1 VECGPLFWAGRSRSA
16 QVNYLLSSAMNQK
29 INACCAE
36 CGVAGGVSLKVCKSC
51 MDAKYCNAECQ
62 KKHWA
67 THKADCKRR
76 TSELRDEALFKDPP
90 PKEECPICFLP
101 MPDKL
106 IYCVSLPP
114 ATIMSIPI
122 YDFAIANKR
131 LAGRG
136 MEIYY
141 SCCGKSICGGCV
153 HSFRLSGNL
162 GKCPHCKSELSAKT
176 KDDVLKEVMNRVAA
190 NDPASMYRLAH
201 SYEYGLEG
209 FQQDRTK
216 SMELYARAAALGF
229 SKAHHQLGGIY
240 DEGGDLKKAKF
251 HCEAAAMAGHKVAR
265 YNLGM
270 LESNLGNM
278 ERAVKHW
285 MIAASAG
292 GYHAMYQLITLFKQG
307 LVNRESV
314 DLTLASYNDC
324 CAEMRSKARDAHII
338 EVIEE

>member
-1 VECGPLFWAGRSRSA
+1 
-16 QVNYLLSSAMNQK
+16 
-29 INACCAE
+29 
-36 CGVAGGVSLKVCKSC
+36 
-51 MDAKYCNAECQ
+51 
-62 KKHWA
+62 
-67 THKADCKRR
+67 
-76 TSELRDEALFKDPP
+76 
-90 PKEECPICFLP
+90 
-101 MPDKL
+101 
-106 IYCVSLPP
+106 
-114 ATIMSIPI
+114 MSIPI

-265 YNLGM
+265 YNLGI

-285 MIAASAG
+285 IIAASAG